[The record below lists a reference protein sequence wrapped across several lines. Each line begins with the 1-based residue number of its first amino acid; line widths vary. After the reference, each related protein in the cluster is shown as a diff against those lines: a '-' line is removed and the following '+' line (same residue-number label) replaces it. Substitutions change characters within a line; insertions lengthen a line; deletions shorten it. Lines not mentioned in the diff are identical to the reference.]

1 MRPDSGAD
9 VRSLTRGRDLALDLA
24 RDVDLELDRAS
35 MDARALACDVDLELD
50 RARAL
55 VKGRVYALKDRA
67 HVRARVC
74 AFDRNLVRYHDR
86 ALALDRTLDDAHD
99 RTLTLALYRDLDRHS
114 RARTLALVGVL
125 SDARDR
131 VRALAG
137 ALADAR
143 DRVRLRD
150 LDRPLAHGLARD
162 LDRARAH
169 ARALAFALAN
179 NLAHAVG
186 RVLSLAPLAVIDGS
200 GANVDTAVPSRGCR
214 RLVTLVVRVLPAGQR
229 ARYAEE
235 FRTEMGE
242 LPRDKQLGYGLR
254 LLIRSWTL
262 RRVLLGSRGN
272 AHVAGTGESTR

>member
-86 ALALDRTLDDAHD
+86 ALA
-99 RTLTLALYRDLDRHS
+99 LALYRDLDRHS